1 MSSENPDIRKQ
12 VDQNRGFLKKLE
24 LLVPGLAGYR
34 DKEDIRV
41 ADELLRNQ
49 VADKLD
55 QARANLESLRK
66 QLVNNG
72 DFTNLTS
79 LGSLINQIQQLSGQ
93 VRHSEQGYSGL
104 AATIK
109 VDQTR
114 LDSLYEY
121 DYNFVASAAQLLSIT
136 SPANLIYNPT
146 APNSVQPALASVG
159 SAISD
164 YKQKWA
170 VRIEAVEGI
179 MVQ

>member
-1 MSSENPDIRKQ
+1 MSSENPDLRQQ
-12 VDQNRGFLKKLE
+12 VDANRGFLKKLE
-24 LLVPGLAGYR
+24 LLVPGLSGYR

-41 ADELLRNQ
+41 ADALLRNQ
-49 VADKLD
+49 VANKLD
-55 QARANLESLRK
+55 QAKANLESLRV

-79 LGSLINQIQQLSGQ
+79 LGSLINQVQQLSGQ
-93 VRHSEQGYSGL
+93 VRHSEQGYSPL
-104 AATIK
+104 VATIQ
-109 VDQTR
+109 VDQTK

-121 DYNFVASAAQLLSIT
+121 DYNFVASAQQLLSIT

-146 APNSVQPALASVG
+146 APNSVQPVLASVG

-164 YKQKWA
+164 YKQKWS

-179 MVQ
+179 LVK

>member
-1 MSSENPDIRKQ
+1 MSSENPDIRQQ

-24 LLVPGLAGYR
+24 LMVPGLSGYR

-55 QARANLESLRK
+55 QAKANLENFRK
-66 QLVNNG
+66 QLVNNN

-93 VRHSEQGYSGL
+93 VRHSEQGYSGFVP
-104 AATIK
+104 TIK
-109 VDQTR
+109 VDQTK

-121 DYNFVASAAQLLSIT
+121 DYNFVASAGQLLSIT

-146 APNSVQPALASVG
+146 EPNSVQPVLASVG

-164 YKQKWA
+164 YKQKWS
-170 VRIEAVEGI
+170 VRIEAIENIQVK
-179 MVQ
+179 